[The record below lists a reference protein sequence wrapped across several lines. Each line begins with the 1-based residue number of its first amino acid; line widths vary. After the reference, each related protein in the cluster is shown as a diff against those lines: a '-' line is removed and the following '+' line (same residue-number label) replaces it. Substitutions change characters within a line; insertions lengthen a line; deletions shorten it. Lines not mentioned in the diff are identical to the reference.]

1 MRMRIWASS
10 SWRLRSD
17 QRKKQKGSA
26 TGTAQDRIATTE
38 TGRRPILLMIVED
51 PSGNVSGLEVTAG
64 NRQRDAISGGMDRA
78 RQIGTAQRRER
89 VGQSLEI
96 SDVAGAVKK
105 HIQR

>member
-64 NRQRDAISGGMDRA
+64 NRQRDAISGWIDRA
-78 RQIGTAQRRER
+78 RRPDLHIERIGLAGRQVLPR
-89 VGQSLEI
+89 
-96 SDVAGAVKK
+96 SDE
-105 HIQR
+105 HTSELT